1 MARDMHQYR
10 ADRAAI
16 REACVQCLDLVNAIH
31 HAYGRGDA
39 ERAERHA
46 AELERVTNGLS
57 FMAQR
62 VSENVAMGIDPSE
75 RSAQ

>member
-16 REACVQCLDLVNAIH
+16 REAGVRILDALNGIYD
-31 HAYGRGDA
+31 AYRCGDH
-39 ERAERHA
+39 ERAERYA
-46 AELERVTNGLS
+46 VEIENVANGLC

-62 VSENVAMGIDPSE
+62 VSENVAMGGDPSE